1 MFDLDHEAM
10 DLGYAIEPR
19 TEPVRDDEPETPLVQ
34 PGFQLPAAVW
44 VLMIGCYAIFFASM
58 FMLASGS
65 GFALMMVTIAALYGL
80 MFFGTAGLL
89 AALPGRS
96 APSPLDQG
104 RPLQTWC
111 GPMSVGAVYSQVL
124 IVPVGIAIFAVS
136 ILLIAT
142 FA

>member
-1 MFDLDHEAM
+1 MFDLQNEAM
-10 DLGYAIEPR
+10 DLGYAIEPQGR
-19 TEPVRDDEPETPLVQ
+19 PAPDDAPLADIVQ
-34 PGFQLPAAVW
+34 PGFQLPGAVW

-65 GFALMMVTIAALYGL
+65 AFALMMVVIATLYAV
-80 MFFGTAGLL
+80 MFFGTASVL
-89 AALPGRS
+89 AALPGRE

-104 RPLQTWC
+104 KPLQTWC
-111 GPMSVGAVYSQVL
+111 GPMSTGSVYSQVL
-124 IVPVGIAIFAVS
+124 IVPFGIALFAVS